1 MTVHVVTLNMNIEGV
16 YEDVNAADA
25 RMAAIRA
32 SEKFKREAWRPVGTD
47 AWTSPQVKLLKRRA
61 YRVEA

>member
-1 MTVHVVTLNMNIEGV
+1 MTVHIVTLNALIEGV
-16 YEDVNAADA
+16 YEDAEGADA

-32 SEKFKREAWRPVGTD
+32 SEKFKREAWRPVGND

-61 YRVEA
+61 YMVEA